1 MKYIINGGHQL
12 KGKVRVS
19 GNKNSIF
26 PCMAAALLTSEEVIL
41 ENVPDLKDTD
51 VLLQIIKKLGVMA
64 EKDDSIV
71 KIKASEI
78 SRFSLP
84 EDLMVKLR
92 GSIVLV
98 GAVLGR
104 LGRVN
109 FHHPGGDIIGRR
121 SIEVHLEG
129 FLELGASLKKNNSKY
144 SLQNNFAQTSSDCGI
159 FLKEASVTA
168 TENLIL
174 ASVLGK
180 RSVVLRNCAKEPH
193 IVDLCNMLIAM
204 GAQILGVG
212 TETIKIRGVE
222 KLYGTKFKIGAD
234 FVEAGTYA
242 IAGALTGGEITIEGI
257 DGAFMDPVLVPLRS
271 FGVKAEVI
279 DGAILVYPSR
289 LKSIPKLVTNLWP
302 GFPTDLMSVAIVLA
316 TQSKGVI
323 LCNDWMYEGRMF
335 FIDKLISMGAKIIL
349 ADPHRVL
356 VYGPSKLKGK
366 NLESPDIRA
375 GMALVVAALVAKGK
389 SVVNQAELIERG
401 YENVVEKLRKL
412 GADIG
417 RTD

>member
-1 MKYIINGGHQL
+1 
-12 KGKVRVS
+12 
-19 GNKNSIF
+19 
-26 PCMAAALLTSEEVIL
+26 
-41 ENVPDLKDTD
+41 
-51 VLLQIIKKLGVMA
+51 
-64 EKDDSIV
+64 
-71 KIKASEI
+71 
-78 SRFSLP
+78 
-84 EDLMVKLR
+84 
-92 GSIVLV
+92 
-98 GAVLGR
+98 
-104 LGRVN
+104 
-109 FHHPGGDIIGRR
+109 
-121 SIEVHLEG
+121 
-129 FLELGASLKKNNSKY
+129 
-144 SLQNNFAQTSSDCGI
+144 
-159 FLKEASVTA
+159 
-168 TENLIL
+168 
-174 ASVLGK
+174 
-180 RSVVLRNCAKEPH
+180 
-193 IVDLCNMLIAM
+193 MLIAM

-323 LCNDWMYEGRMF
+323 LCHDWMYEGRMF

>member
-1 MKYIINGGHQL
+1 M
-12 KGKVRVS
+12 
-19 GNKNSIF
+19 
-26 PCMAAALLTSEEVIL
+26 E
-41 ENVPDLKDTD
+41 
-51 VLLQIIKKLGVMA
+51 
-64 EKDDSIV
+64 
-71 KIKASEI
+71 
-78 SRFSLP
+78 
-84 EDLMVKLR
+84 
-92 GSIVLV
+92 
-98 GAVLGR
+98 
-104 LGRVN
+104 
-109 FHHPGGDIIGRR
+109 
-121 SIEVHLEG
+121 
-129 FLELGASLKKNNSKY
+129 
-144 SLQNNFAQTSSDCGI
+144 CGI

-302 GFPTDLMSVAIVLA
+302 GFPTDLMSVAI
-316 TQSKGVI
+316 T
-323 LCNDWMYEGRMF
+323 
-335 FIDKLISMGAKIIL
+335 
-349 ADPHRVL
+349 
-356 VYGPSKLKGK
+356 
-366 NLESPDIRA
+366 LESD
-375 GMALVVAALVAKGK
+375 L
-389 SVVNQAELIERG
+389 EHER
-401 YENVVEKLRKL
+401 NI
-412 GADIG
+412 A
-417 RTD
+417 TD

>member
-129 FLELGASLKKNNSKY
+129 FLELGASLKKNNSRP
-144 SLQNNFAQTSSDCGI
+144 F
-159 FLKEASVTA
+159 
-168 TENLIL
+168 
-174 ASVLGK
+174 
-180 RSVVLRNCAKEPH
+180 
-193 IVDLCNMLIAM
+193 
-204 GAQILGVG
+204 
-212 TETIKIRGVE
+212 
-222 KLYGTKFKIGAD
+222 
-234 FVEAGTYA
+234 
-242 IAGALTGGEITIEGI
+242 
-257 DGAFMDPVLVPLRS
+257 
-271 FGVKAEVI
+271 
-279 DGAILVYPSR
+279 
-289 LKSIPKLVTNLWP
+289 
-302 GFPTDLMSVAIVLA
+302 
-316 TQSKGVI
+316 
-323 LCNDWMYEGRMF
+323 
-335 FIDKLISMGAKIIL
+335 
-349 ADPHRVL
+349 
-356 VYGPSKLKGK
+356 
-366 NLESPDIRA
+366 
-375 GMALVVAALVAKGK
+375 
-389 SVVNQAELIERG
+389 
-401 YENVVEKLRKL
+401 
-412 GADIG
+412 
-417 RTD
+417 